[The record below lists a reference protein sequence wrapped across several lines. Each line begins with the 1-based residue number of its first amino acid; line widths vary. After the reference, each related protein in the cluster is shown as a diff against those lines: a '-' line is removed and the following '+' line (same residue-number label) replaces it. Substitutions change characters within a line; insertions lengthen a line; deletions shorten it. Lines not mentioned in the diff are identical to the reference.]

1 MEFVG
6 YTSRQ
11 MLDIAE
17 EVYIYNG
24 NHVIN
29 DGGYY
34 KLAIRMPQCNR
45 VENYALFIWDEF
57 DNCNDDERNR
67 IIQLKSEETIRFF
80 QETIGIINNY
90 IPTLLYHE
98 VQTIVRLN
106 NGTIERYIEDNNTDV
121 LQHENVIGISVER
134 DNRRN
139 VWRVKVKNI
148 VTFTFDNETSARRVY
163 QIIKKDLSNFALF
176 RWGRPQR

>member
-6 YTSRQ
+6 YTSKE
-11 MLDIAE
+11 MLDVAE
-17 EVYIYNG
+17 EVYIYKD

-29 DGGYY
+29 DDEHF
-34 KLAIRMPQCNR
+34 KLAIKMPQCNR
-45 VENYALFIWDEF
+45 VENYALFIWEEF

-106 NGTIERYIEDNNTDV
+106 NGTIERYIENNNTDV
-121 LQHENVIGISVER
+121 LQYENTIDISVEC
-134 DNRRN
+134 DYRRN
-139 VWRVKVKNI
+139 KWLVKVKGV

-163 QIIKKDLSNFALF
+163 QLIKKDLSNFTIF
-176 RWGRPQR
+176 RWGRPQ